1 MNANVIAQASGDN
14 WVSYCGDSAEV
25 LKGIPD
31 KSIDLSVYSPP
42 FGALY
47 VYSATERD
55 LGNSATNEQFLA
67 HYDFIIRELLRVTK
81 PGRNTAVHV
90 AQVPLQKAKDGVIG
104 LSDFRGDVIRAH
116 QRAGWIFHGEATI
129 SKGDAQ
135 AQAIRTHAKGLL
147 FVQNKKD
154 SSWSRPALADYILIF
169 RAPGENTAPIRPDI
183 DNETW
188 IEWADPIW
196 RIQTTDADKALACGD
211 VFDLAPGTP
220 LVWFGIDPGD
230 TLNNPKLREKGYAG
244 LDASREAEDS
254 RHICPLQLGTI
265 ERCIRLWSNPGE
277 TILSPFGGIASEG
290 YEAVRLGRRA
300 VLCELKPSYW
310 QAGVTNL
317 RRIEAERAERANP
330 APDLFSMLESA
341 S

>member
-1 MNANVIAQASGDN
+1 MTNVIDQANGEN

-25 LKGIPD
+25 LQGIPD
-31 KSIDLSVYSPP
+31 ESIDFSVYSPP

-55 LGNSATNEQFLA
+55 LGNSASDEQFQA
-67 HYDFIIRELLRVTK
+67 HYGYIIREMLRVTK

-116 QRAGWIFHGEATI
+116 QRAGWVFHGEATI

-135 AQAIRTHAKGLL
+135 AQAIRTHSKGLL

-154 SSWSRPALADYILIF
+154 SSWSRPALADYILVF
-169 RAPGENTAPIRPDI
+169 KKPGENATPIIPDI

-196 RIQTTDADKALACGD
+196 RIGTTDEDKALAIGD

-220 LVWFGIDPGD
+220 LVWFGIDPND
-230 TLNNPKLREKGYAG
+230 TLNNPKIRQRGYLG
-244 LDASREAEDS
+244 LDASREADDN

-265 ERCIRLWSNPGE
+265 ERCVRLWSNPGE
-277 TILSPFGGIASEG
+277 TVLSPFGGIGSEG
-290 YEAVRLGRRA
+290 YMAVKLGRRA
-300 VLCELKPSYW
+300 VLVELKPTYW
-310 QAGVTNL
+310 RCGVQNL
-317 RRIEAERAERANP
+317 RRIEDEVRI
-330 APDLFSMLESA
+330 PDFISLIEA
-341 S
+341 ATG